1 MVPPTLPKV
10 GQLSLQCVLKKLKP
24 GTDDGEQPD
33 ISDDEGLLSEGGG
46 GEGRREQILRMPRR
60 AEEGSHYT
68 HMHSPTHALPPT
80 HLHIPP

>member
-46 GEGRREQILRMPRR
+46 GERREREERGGK
-60 AEEGSHYT
+60 EGSHYIHT
-68 HMHSPTHALPPT
+68 HSHTHALPPPTHT

>member
-46 GEGRREQILRMPRR
+46 GEGGK
-60 AEEGSHYT
+60 EGSHYIHT
-68 HMHSPTHALPPT
+68 HSHTHALPPPHT